1 MSIRRILFSTACLF
15 IITTVGA
22 QDTTNLMNQLEK
34 ESAAKTTYTS
44 GTFKSTRLINGHTTE
59 ITPPHTMDLRISHRF
74 GLLNSGLYNF
84 FGLDEA
90 HMRLGFDFG
99 ITKNLMVGIGHNT
112 HIGTYDG
119 YFKVRILK
127 QSKGQVN
134 MPVTVS
140 FLAGI
145 AINSQ
150 KKENLEASMFTQ
162 DHAYTVNNFSDRV
175 SDVFQLLIARK
186 FTEGLALQLMPTLIH
201 HDNIYLNDVQEI
213 SVYKNINAFA
223 IGAGGRQRLSRRVHV
238 TAEYY
243 YQLPS
248 TKTEGTRNSLSF
260 GVDIGTGGHVFQLH
274 VTNSRHM
281 LEQSFIT
288 ETTGRWDKGDIL
300 FGFNILRVFHLKKE
314 HTKSW
319 KG

>member
-1 MSIRRILFSTACLF
+1 MRITRILISIVLLL
-15 IITTVGA
+15 IITTAKA

-34 ESAAKTTYTS
+34 ETAPTTVYST
-44 GTFKSTRLINGHTTE
+44 GTFKSTRLINGHTVET
-59 ITPPHTMDLRISHRF
+59 TPPHTMDLRISHRF
-74 GLLNSGLYNF
+74 GLLNSGFYNF

-99 ITKNLMVGIGHNT
+99 ITKNLMVGVGHNT

-119 YFKVRILK
+119 FFKLK
-127 QSKGQVN
+127 LLRQSKGEKN
-134 MPVTVS
+134 MPATVS

-162 DHAYTVNNFSDRV
+162 DHAYTINNFSDRV
-175 SDVFQLLIARK
+175 SEVLQLLIARK

-201 HDNIYLNDVQEI
+201 HDNIHLNDLQEV
-213 SVYKNINAFA
+213 SVYNHINAFA
-223 IGAGGRQRLSRRVHV
+223 IGAGGRQRISRRVHV

-260 GVDIGTGGHVFQLH
+260 GVDIETGGHVFQLH

-288 ETTGRWDKGDIL
+288 ETSGRWDKGDIL

-314 HTKSW
+314 HNKPW